1 MTNLRTVR
9 KMLMVTMAGP
19 VLRSGIGIVGSDTVT
34 STVPYIPAIEA
45 HHQWA
50 DAKAVTFRGVGA
62 SRMIARMKSGL
73 LRFLVFWGVNT
84 LSLWVAD
91 DLFSG
96 IAFQTLRSLFIAGLL
111 LGIVNTFVKPLLV
124 LLTLPLSVVT
134 LGFFVLV
141 INALMLLFVAWLV
154 PGFVVSGFWSGFFVA
169 LFVSV
174 LSFVVNSLIGI
185 NRVIVRGND
194 RR

>member
-1 MTNLRTVR
+1 MRR
-9 KMLMVTMAGP
+9 AGRWP
-19 VLRSGIGIVGSDTVT
+19 GRQYNVNT
-34 STVPYIPAIEA
+34 A
-45 HHQWA
+45 HH
-50 DAKAVTFRGVGA
+50 GVSVPAYECTDSKRVAFSDVRA
-62 SRMIARMKSGL
+62 SRMIVRMYPGL
-73 LRFLVFWGVNT
+73 LRFLIFWGVNT

-91 DLFSG
+91 DLFGG
-96 IAFQTLRSLFIAGLL
+96 IAFQTLQSLFIAGLL
-111 LGIVNTFVKPLLV
+111 LGVVNTFVKPLLV

-154 PGFVVSGFWSGFFVA
+154 PGFVVSGFWSGFVVA

-185 NRVIVRGND
+185 NRVIVRGNH